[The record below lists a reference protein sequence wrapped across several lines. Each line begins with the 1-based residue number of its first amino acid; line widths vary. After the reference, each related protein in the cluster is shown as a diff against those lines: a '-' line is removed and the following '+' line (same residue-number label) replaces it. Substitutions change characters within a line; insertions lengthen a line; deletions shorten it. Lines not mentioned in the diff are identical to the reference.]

1 MGGSLGG
8 GRYLSDYRALHR
20 YQDDTLR
27 LPHPGPEPAPHKEW
41 FASQGKNTLPDPLL
55 LS

>member
-1 MGGSLGG
+1 MGGSH
-8 GRYLSDYRALHR
+8 GRGRDLSDCRTLHR

-27 LPHPGPEPAPHKEW
+27 LPHPGPEPAPHKEG
-41 FASQGKNTLPDPLL
+41 FASQGKNTLPDPLQ